1 MIVAENITSRFFNVL
16 RLLNRSVPMIAVQ
29 LSAFKLDDS
38 TVVLHAVTVLDVVE
52 EIAVGDVPEEAE
64 ETDRAYWEK
73 KRDPASNVR

>member
-1 MIVAENITSRFFNVL
+1 
-16 RLLNRSVPMIAVQ
+16 

-73 KRDPASNVR
+73 RRDQASMSVMDKIVQALKTPEIEPLTRPKKWP